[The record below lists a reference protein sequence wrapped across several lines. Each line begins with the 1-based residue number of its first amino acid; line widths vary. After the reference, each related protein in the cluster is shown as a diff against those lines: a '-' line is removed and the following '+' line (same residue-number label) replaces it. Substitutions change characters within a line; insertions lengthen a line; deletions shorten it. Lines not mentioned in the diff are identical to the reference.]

1 MNVLMKNIGVLSILI
16 ATIFLS
22 TKSIWTKLIYLDSLD
37 PVFVLACRAILS
49 LPFFLIPI
57 IRFDWCIV
65 NKKKFAK
72 YAFIGSILYLIS
84 SIADF
89 VGLLYISASLE
100 RAILFTFPIYVLLL
114 SSDLKRLTAYQV
126 MLIIFTVLG
135 LAVMFNPTLNNDIN
149 DIVIGGL
156 LVFVSAVFWAIFII
170 YSKKVVT
177 NISPV
182 IFTSSYM
189 CITTIFLLCILL
201 FNTSN
206 YYSLMLIKHDTIIYL
221 ALLAILCSI
230 IPSYLLSYGLKRISA
245 SSASIISSI
254 GPIVTL
260 ALDVLILNHKLSINE
275 IIGVI
280 IVIICVSCLIRINK

>member
-1 MNVLMKNIGVLSILI
+1 MQQFFYPLNLYGQNLFIWIPWI
-16 ATIFLS
+16 QFL
-22 TKSIWTKLIYLDSLD
+22 YLHVELYYH
-37 PVFVLACRAILS
+37 F
-49 LPFFLIPI
+49 PFFLIPI

-189 CITTIFLLCILL
+189 CI
-201 FNTSN
+201 
-206 YYSLMLIKHDTIIYL
+206 II
-221 ALLAILCSI
+221 
-230 IPSYLLSYGLKRISA
+230 
-245 SSASIISSI
+245 
-254 GPIVTL
+254 
-260 ALDVLILNHKLSINE
+260 
-275 IIGVI
+275 
-280 IVIICVSCLIRINK
+280 

>member
-1 MNVLMKNIGVLSILI
+1 MKNVGVLSILI

-57 IRFDWCIV
+57 IRFDWCVV

-84 SIADF
+84 SITDF

-114 SSDLKRLTAYQV
+114 SSDLKRLTFYQV

-135 LAVMFNPTLNNDIN
+135 LGVMFNPTLNNDIN

-189 CITTIFLLCILL
+189 CITTIFLLCISL

-280 IVIICVSCLIRINK
+280 IVIICVSCLTRINK

>member
-1 MNVLMKNIGVLSILI
+1 MKNVGVLSILI

-170 YSKKVVT
+170 YSVNCQVKCNST
-177 NISPV
+177 
-182 IFTSSYM
+182 
-189 CITTIFLLCILL
+189 
-201 FNTSN
+201 
-206 YYSLMLIKHDTIIYL
+206 
-221 ALLAILCSI
+221 
-230 IPSYLLSYGLKRISA
+230 
-245 SSASIISSI
+245 
-254 GPIVTL
+254 
-260 ALDVLILNHKLSINE
+260 E
-275 IIGVI
+275 
-280 IVIICVSCLIRINK
+280 

>member
-1 MNVLMKNIGVLSILI
+1 MKNVGVLSILI

-57 IRFDWCIV
+57 IRFDWCVV

-84 SIADF
+84 SITDF

-114 SSDLKRLTAYQV
+114 SSDLKRLTSYQV

-135 LAVMFNPTLNNDIN
+135 LGVMFNPTLNNDIN

-189 CITTIFLLCILL
+189 CITTIFLLGILL

-280 IVIICVSCLIRINK
+280 IVIICVSCLTRINK

>member
-1 MNVLMKNIGVLSILI
+1 MKNVGVLSILI

-84 SIADF
+84 SITDF

-149 DIVIGGL
+149 DIVIGG
-156 LVFVSAVFWAIFII
+156 
-170 YSKKVVT
+170 
-177 NISPV
+177 
-182 IFTSSYM
+182 FTSFR
-189 CITTIFLLCILL
+189 FLL
-201 FNTSN
+201 FFGR
-206 YYSLMLIKHDTIIYL
+206 YSLYIVKRLLLI
-221 ALLAILCSI
+221 
-230 IPSYLLSYGLKRISA
+230 
-245 SSASIISSI
+245 
-254 GPIVTL
+254 
-260 ALDVLILNHKLSINE
+260 
-275 IIGVI
+275 
-280 IVIICVSCLIRINK
+280 

>member
-1 MNVLMKNIGVLSILI
+1 MKNIGVLSILI

-201 FNTSN
+201 FNTIN

-280 IVIICVSCLIRINK
+280 IVIICVSCLTRINK